1 MKSIFD
7 PSFRYTPSYNTDLKK
22 TFARL
27 RAERR
32 RAEQA
37 GAAPA
42 AATNVTVLDVDAHK
56 RLGRTGPVAN
66 GRP

>member
-27 RAERR
+27 RVERR

-37 GAAPA
+37 GTAPA
-42 AATNVTVLDVDAHK
+42 PGTNVTLLGSAQKK
-56 RLGRTGPVAN
+56 RGRAAGSATG
-66 GRP
+66 GRR